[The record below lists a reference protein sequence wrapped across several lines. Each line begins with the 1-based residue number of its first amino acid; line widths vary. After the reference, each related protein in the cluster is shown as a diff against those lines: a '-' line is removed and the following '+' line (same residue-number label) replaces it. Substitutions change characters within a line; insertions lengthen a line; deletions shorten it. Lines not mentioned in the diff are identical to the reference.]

1 MAAGVRKGYSGI
13 GGQAV
18 LEGVMMKNGEKYAV
32 AVRKPDGDIAIEVEH
47 YPGILKD
54 SFIGK
59 IPFVRGIFNF
69 VDSMI
74 LGMRALNYS
83 TEFYDEETVKESA
96 RDSKHVSTSS
106 NSNAGSVITMIISFI
121 IAIGLFVILPTY
133 IASLFSKLMN
143 DSLIAL
149 IEGGVRI
156 VIFFGYIIGIS
167 LLKDIRRL
175 YRYHGAEHKCINCL
189 EKGRPLTVKNVMRSS
204 RFHKRCGTSFLF
216 LVVFISVIIFFFIR
230 VDSIWIR
237 FLIRIAMIPVVAGIA
252 YEVLR
257 LAGRYDNVFINII
270 SAPGLLIQRIT
281 TKEPDKYM
289 VEVAIASVEAVFD
302 WKAYLAEA
310 YGYEVT
316 DESLK
321 EDEEAGFIKI
331 KQFDGKKSEDSAMPQ
346 DIEDISGNDVWA
358 VEPGDEAGD
367 GSDWVEPENGL
378 QNGNA
383 EYGDVK
389 MAEASE
395 TKDSESG
402 I

>member
-1 MAAGVRKGYSGI
+1 MAENIRKGYSGI

-32 AVRKPDGDIAIEVEH
+32 AVRKPDGNIAIEVEH
-47 YPGILKD
+47 YAGILHGNV
-54 SFIGK
+54 IGK

-69 VDSMI
+69 IDSMI
-74 LGMRALNYS
+74 LGMRALNFS

-96 RDSKHVSTSS
+96 RDSKHVSTSA

-121 IAIGLFVILPTY
+121 IAIGLFVVLPTY
-133 IASLFSKLMN
+133 IASLFSNLMN
-143 DSLIAL
+143 PSLIAL

-156 VIFFGYIIGIS
+156 IIFLGYIIGIS
-167 LLKDIRRL
+167 LLKDIRRM
-175 YRYHGAEHKCINCL
+175 YRYHGAEHKCINCI

-237 FLIRIAMIPVVAGIA
+237 FLVRIAMIPVVAGIA
-252 YEVLR
+252 YEILR
-257 LAGRYDNVFINII
+257 LAGRYDNVLINII

-281 TKEPDKYM
+281 TKEPDKRM

-302 WKAYLAEA
+302 WKAYLSEA
-310 YGYEVT
+310 FGYEVT
-316 DESLK
+316 DEWIND
-321 EDEEAGFIKI
+321 DEETGFIKL
-331 KQFDGKKSEDSAMPQ
+331 KQIREVEKEEEEEYTSLKKNRDNASELD
-346 DIEDISGNDVWA
+346 DWED
-358 VEPGDEAGD
+358 
-367 GSDWVEPENGL
+367 EPEYES
-378 QNGNA
+378 A
-383 EYGDVK
+383 EEDDWDDSD
-389 MAEASE
+389 AEAVAAE
-395 TKDSESG
+395 GIDSEVIPDGEKDDG